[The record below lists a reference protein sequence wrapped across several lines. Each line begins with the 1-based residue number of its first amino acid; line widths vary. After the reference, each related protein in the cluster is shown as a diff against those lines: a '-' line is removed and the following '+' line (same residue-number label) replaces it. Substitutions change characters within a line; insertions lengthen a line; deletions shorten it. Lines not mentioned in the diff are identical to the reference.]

1 MQGSEE
7 GGSEVDN
14 QYRMCFP
21 DIDDAII
28 QQAVASVQEAII
40 SKEDAAA
47 FVFDPDDLIK
57 TIALALLEPLGR
69 LLHVFQRWKDEA
81 LVVPLDRLRHDV
93 RQVEQ
98 ALWEMQQL
106 VSAPFPWLSEYEV
119 EVAVFIDM
127 YREIRRHVTMILCY
141 VRLLRRTM
149 DVRPSAYIERYLQ
162 LAMDK
167 GLVLAS
173 YLIKVV
179 ETAPKLDWI
188 VPPYFI
194 R

>member
-1 MQGSEE
+1 
-7 GGSEVDN
+7 
-14 QYRMCFP
+14 MCFP
-21 DIDDAII
+21 DIDDAIV
-28 QQAVASVQEAII
+28 QQAMASVQEAII

-47 FVFDPDDLIK
+47 FVFGPDDLIK

-81 LVVPLDRLRHDV
+81 LVVPLDRLRYDV

-127 YREIRRHVTMILCY
+127 YREIRMHVTMILCY

-179 ETAPKLDWI
+179 KTAPKLDWI
-188 VPPYFI
+188 IPPYFI